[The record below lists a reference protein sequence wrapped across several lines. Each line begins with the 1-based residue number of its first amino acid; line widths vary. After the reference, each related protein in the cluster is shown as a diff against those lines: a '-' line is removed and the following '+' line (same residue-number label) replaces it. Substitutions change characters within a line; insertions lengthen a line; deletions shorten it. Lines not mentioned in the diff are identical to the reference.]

1 MAKRTTFIRNQGFV
15 MRVPLPIFLL
25 RRLPRV
31 RHSAVR
37 DDPADMGTDFGLD
50 ASIAGWS
57 DSPAARGATRADGPS
72 ADDAPM
78 QWLSGPAG
86 RKPG

>member
-1 MAKRTTFIRNQGFV
+1 

-31 RHSAVR
+31 RRSRVR
-37 DDPADMGTDFGLD
+37 ANDPADMGTEFGLD

-57 DSPAARGATRADGPS
+57 DGPAAGRAHGPS

-78 QWLSGPAG
+78 HWLGGPAG
-86 RKPG
+86 RKPR

>member
-1 MAKRTTFIRNQGFV
+1 

-25 RRLPRV
+25 RRLPRM
-31 RHSAVR
+31 RRSAVR
-37 DDPADMGTDFGLD
+37 DDLADMGTEFGLD

-57 DSPAARGATRADGPS
+57 DGPAARNAARGNGPS

-78 QWLSGPAG
+78 QWLGGPAG

>member
-1 MAKRTTFIRNQGFV
+1 

-25 RRLPRV
+25 RRLPRM
-31 RHSAVR
+31 RRSAVR
-37 DDPADMGTDFGLD
+37 DDPADMGTEFGLD
-50 ASIAGWS
+50 ASIAGWG
-57 DSPAARGATRADGPS
+57 DGPAARSAAGRANGPS

-78 QWLSGPAG
+78 QWLGGPAG

>member
-1 MAKRTTFIRNQGFV
+1 

-25 RRLPRV
+25 RRLPRM
-31 RHSAVR
+31 RRSAVR
-37 DDPADMGTDFGLD
+37 DDLADMGTEFGLD

-57 DSPAARGATRADGPS
+57 DSPAARGAARANGPS

-78 QWLSGPAG
+78 HWLGGPAG

>member
-1 MAKRTTFIRNQGFV
+1 

-25 RRLPRV
+25 RRLPRM
-31 RHSAVR
+31 RRSAVR
-37 DDPADMGTDFGLD
+37 DDPADMGTEFGLD

-57 DSPAARGATRADGPS
+57 NGPAARGAARANGPS

-78 QWLSGPAG
+78 QWLGGPAG

>member
-1 MAKRTTFIRNQGFV
+1 

-25 RRLPRV
+25 RRLPRM
-31 RHSAVR
+31 RRSAVR
-37 DDPADMGTDFGLD
+37 DDPADMGTEFALD

-57 DSPAARGATRADGPS
+57 DGPAARSAVRAKGPS

-78 QWLSGPAG
+78 QWLGGPAG

>member
-1 MAKRTTFIRNQGFV
+1 

-25 RRLPRV
+25 RRLPRM
-31 RHSAVR
+31 RRSTVR
-37 DDPADMGTDFGLD
+37 DDPADMGTEFGLD
-50 ASIAGWS
+50 ASSAGWS
-57 DSPAARGATRADGPS
+57 DRPAARGAARANGAS

-78 QWLSGPAG
+78 QWLGGPAG